1 MEDTLRESWKNP
13 EIKKKI
19 LFTFLIV
26 SILCLLTII
35 PIPGLSHAAA
45 TEKIVDWGSTGTVID
60 ILSCGALANGSIVSL
75 GIFPFLVASIIMQ
88 IVTLAVPKL
97 RDLAAAGGE
106 GTKIITKYTRIASLI
121 GSGVFAALY
130 CLAMKDAVMPNYNFW
145 VAIIICGVTVA
156 IGSAFCGWCV
166 ELLNTKGIGDGLTI
180 IILAGIIHNVPRE
193 LLMPYFD
200 AVELGIVWALVYMI
214 MGILLSIGILIL
226 ALLINMGEKK
236 LRIIFSKRT
245 VGMKQYGMQNQV
257 IPLKVA
263 QAGITPVIYAMTVCM
278 FVPAIL
284 TMIAPGSDNVWF
296 AGARNFPTSV
306 MFIPF
311 FVIFLVFFAYVFAL
325 MQFNPYDIS
334 NQIKQN
340 GGYIQGIKPG
350 KPTSMYMMSV
360 YSNLNSADCAYLIL
374 VCIIPLALS
383 FIPGLKYIAFSGIGI
398 VLVAGGFIEMKTLL
412 DNALKVEEDKLKQAG
427 KDKKRSK
434 NYNKK

>member
-1 MEDTLRESWKNP
+1 MSTLRESVNSP
-13 EIKKKI
+13 EIRKKI
-19 LFTFLIV
+19 IFTCLIV
-26 SILCLLTII
+26 SVLCVLTLV
-35 PIPGLSHAAA
+35 PVPGLNHAIATYYAA
-45 TEKIVDWGSTGTVID
+45 GWGSTGYILD
-60 ILSCGALANGSIVSL
+60 ILSMKAFENISVISL
-75 GIFPFLVASIIMQ
+75 GIYPFLVASIVMQ

-97 RDLAAAGGE
+97 RALAQMGE
-106 GTKIITKYTRIASLI
+106 EGQKTITKLTRIASI
-121 GSGVFAALY
+121 VSAVVFAALY
-130 CLAMKDAVMPNYNFW
+130 CVGMRYAVTTSINYW
-145 VAIIICGVTVA
+145 VAIVLCGVSIAV
-156 IGSAFCGWCV
+156 GNAFCGWCV

-180 IILAGIIHNVPRE
+180 ILVAGILRNIPHE
-193 LLMPYFD
+193 LVKCFD
-200 AVELGIVWALVYMI
+200 DANSLGVLPGIIYAVCGALFCAGVLFFV
-214 MGILLSIGILIL
+214 LLV
-226 ALLINMGEKK
+226 NMGEKK

-263 QAGITPVIYAMTVCM
+263 QAGITPVIYSMTVVL
-278 FVPAIL
+278 FIPAIL
-284 TMIAPGSDNVWF
+284 TMIAPGSDNIWF
-296 AGARNFPTSV
+296 ANARNFPTSV

-311 FVIFLVFFAYVFAL
+311 FIIFLVFFAYVFAL

-374 VCIIPLALS
+374 VCIIPLAMS
-383 FIPGLKYIAFSGIGI
+383 FIPGLHNIAFSGIGL

-412 DNALKVEEDKLKQAG
+412 DNALKLEEDKLKQAG

>member
-13 EIKKKI
+13 EIRKKI
-19 LFTFLIV
+19 LFTFLII

-45 TEKIVDWGSTGTVID
+45 TARIGDWGSTGTVID
-60 ILSCGALANGSIVSL
+60 ILSCGALTNGSIVSL

-88 IVTLAVPKL
+88 IVTLAVPRL
-97 RDLAAAGGE
+97 RDLAQAGGE
-106 GTKIITKYTRIASLI
+106 GTKKITKYTRIASLI

-130 CLAMKDAVMPNYNFW
+130 CLAMKDTVMPNINFW
-145 VAIIICGVTVA
+145 VAIVLCGVTVA
-156 IGSAFCGWCV
+156 VGSAFCGWCV
-166 ELLNTKGIGDGLTI
+166 ELLNTKGIGNGLTL
-180 IILAGIIHNVPRE
+180 IILAGIIHNIPHD
-193 LLMPYFD
+193 LLMPYFE
-200 AVELGIVWALVYMI
+200 AYELGIVWALVYMI
-214 MGILLSIGILIL
+214 MGILLAIGMLLI
-226 ALLINMGEKK
+226 ALLVNMGEKK

-278 FVPAIL
+278 LIPSII
-284 TMIAPGSDNVWF
+284 TMVATDSESPWLSWAKN
-296 AGARNFPTSV
+296 APTSV
-306 MFIPF
+306 TFIPF
-311 FVIFLVFFAYVFAL
+311 FIIFLVFFAYVFAL

-374 VCIIPLALS
+374 VCVIPLALS
-383 FIPGLKYIAFSGIGI
+383 FIPGLSSIAFAGIGL
-398 VLVAGGFIEMKTLL
+398 VLVAGGFIEIKTLL
-412 DNALKVEEDKLKQAG
+412 DNALKVEADKLKQAG